1 MYAATHVNSS
11 TGSFLTQWSGSR
23 SRTASKL
30 YLNLPHHVTEA
41 QINAHWLSACPAY
54 FGGRRGLPGCATCQ
68 QYGEHREV
76 CVLRMEWGIGCALT
90 ISCFMVVWSSASRP
104 EDGSLCTISTRISF
118 LADTTPLRFLW
129 ERAQQKATMVA
140 IRTRKATPAPTA
152 TPMMTAIG
160 TDSASSPA
168 PDFISEP
175 CSLSRMISVSEPKLF
190 QAVQL
195 YMVWKSARTMLLMV
209 NVEMTPSSVF
219 TVSTV

>member
-118 LADTTPLRFLW
+118 LADTTPLRSGHKIGKCRQRIQSSFLG
-129 ERAQQKATMVA
+129 KACQLPHNPLLPPLYPLIPVPSQDLTSPQTLK
-140 IRTRKATPAPTA
+140 RQFCRPPPT
-152 TPMMTAIG
+152 
-160 TDSASSPA
+160 
-168 PDFISEP
+168 E
-175 CSLSRMISVSEPKLF
+175 
-190 QAVQL
+190 
-195 YMVWKSARTMLLMV
+195 LL
-209 NVEMTPSSVF
+209 
-219 TVSTV
+219 